1 LRYRIIVTPE
11 AKADLRDIYRYIRD
25 RAPRAATQW
34 SVSAR
39 ASIKTLSHFPE
50 RCPLAPESSHFDVP
64 IRQMFLGT
72 GNRGT
77 CRVLYVIVDKSVRV
91 IHVRHGSMLPL
102 GAEEPE
108 ED

>member
-1 LRYRIIVTPE
+1 MVTPE
-11 AKADLRDIYRYIRD
+11 AKADLRDIYRYLRD

-50 RCPLAPESSHFDVP
+50 RCALAPESTHFDVP
-64 IRQMFLGT
+64 IRQMLLGT

-77 CRVLYVIVDKSVRV
+77 YRVLFVIVDKSVRV

-102 GAEEPE
+102 GSEEHG

>member
-1 LRYRIIVTPE
+1 MVTPE
-11 AKADLRDIYRYIRD
+11 AKADLRDIYRYIRR

-34 SVSAR
+34 SASAR
-39 ASIKTLSHFPE
+39 ASIKTLFHFPE
-50 RCPLAPESSHFDVP
+50 RCPLAPESTHFDLP
-64 IRQMFLGT
+64 IRQMLLGA

-77 CRVLYVIVDKSVRV
+77 YRVLFVIVEKSVQV

-102 GAEEPE
+102 GSEESG

>member
-1 LRYRIIVTPE
+1 M
-11 AKADLRDIYRYIRD
+11 
-25 RAPRAATQW
+25 
-34 SVSAR
+34 SAR
-39 ASIKTLSHFPE
+39 AGIKTLSHFPE
-50 RCPLAPESSHFDVP
+50 RCPLAPESAHFDVP

-77 CRVLYVIVDKSVRV
+77 SRVLFVIMDKLVRV

-102 GAEEPE
+102 GAEDE

>member
-1 LRYRIIVTPE
+1 MVTPE

-34 SVSAR
+34 SIRTR
-39 ASIKTLSHFPE
+39 ASIKTLSNFPE
-50 RCPLAPESSHFDVP
+50 RCPLAPESVHFDEP
-64 IRQMFLGT
+64 IRQLLIGT
-72 GNRGT
+72 GGRGT
-77 CRVLYVIVDKSVRV
+77 YRVLFVIVDKSVRV

-102 GAEEPE
+102 GAEKDD

>member
-1 LRYRIIVTPE
+1 MVTPE
-11 AKADLRDIYRYIRD
+11 AKADLRDIYRYIRE

-50 RCPLAPESSHFDVP
+50 RCPLAPESAHFEVP
-64 IRQMFLGT
+64 IRQMLLGT

-77 CRVLYVIVDKSVRV
+77 YRVLFVIMDKSVR
-91 IHVRHGSMLPL
+91 ILHVRHGSMLPM
-102 GAEEPE
+102 GAEESE
-108 ED
+108 EG

>member
-1 LRYRIIVTPE
+1 MVTPE
-11 AKADLRDIYRYIRD
+11 AKADLRDIYRYIRE
-25 RAPRAATQW
+25 RAPRAAAQW

-50 RCPLAPESSHFDVP
+50 RCSLAPESTHFDVP
-64 IRQMFLGT
+64 IRQMLLGA

-77 CRVLYVIVDKSVRV
+77 YRILFVIVDKWLR
-91 IHVRHGSMLPL
+91 ILHVRHGSMLPM
-102 GAEEPE
+102 GTEESG

>member
-1 LRYRIIVTPE
+1 MVTPE
-11 AKADLRDIYRYIRD
+11 AKADLRSIYRYIRD
-25 RAPRAATQW
+25 RAPRSATQW

-50 RCPLAPESSHFDVP
+50 RCPLAPESAYFDIP
-64 IRQMFLGT
+64 IRQMFLGA

-77 CRVLYVIVDKSVRV
+77 YRVLFVIVDKSVRV

-102 GAEEPE
+102 GTEEPH
-108 ED
+108 DD

>member
-1 LRYRIIVTPE
+1 MVMPE
-11 AKADLRDIYRYIRD
+11 AKAALRDIYRYIRD

-50 RCPLAPESSHFDVP
+50 RCPIAPESTNFDVP
-64 IRQMFLGT
+64 IRQMLLGA

-77 CRVLYVIVDKSVRV
+77 YRVLFVIVDNSVQV
-91 IHVRHGSMLPL
+91 LHVRHGSMLPL
-102 GAEEPE
+102 GEEE
-108 ED
+108 SGDD

>member
-1 LRYRIIVTPE
+1 MVTPE

-25 RAPRAATQW
+25 RAPRAAPQW
-34 SVSAR
+34 SVRAR

-50 RCPLAPESSHFDVP
+50 RCPLAPESTHFDAP
-64 IRQMFLGT
+64 IRQMLLGT

-77 CRVLYVIVDKSVRV
+77 YRVLFVIVDRSVRV

-102 GAEEPE
+102 GAEESGE
-108 ED
+108 G